1 MHVALRY
8 TMCTFLFV
16 LKIRCVPTPFLS
28 ISRFAI
34 VCSISSF
41 LHILLIIVTLCIAAA
56 STKFII
62 NYGNRNSQETLPAS
76 LYTFKDVDRF
86 YFKVKKKDKI
96 CSCKSIEYG
105 QSRQKLSNAQDGT
118 RTQYPIVFEY
128 RTMCHSLLSIN

>member
-86 YFKVKKKDKI
+86 YFKVKKKKIKYAVVNPLNTAKVDK
-96 CSCKSIEYG
+96 SY
-105 QSRQKLSNAQDGT
+105 QMHRMAQEHN
-118 RTQYPIVFEY
+118 TQLFLNIVL
-128 RTMCHSLLSIN
+128 CAIHC